1 MTTRN
6 TIHALVDELDE
17 DELEAAKDA
26 LEELHADD
34 VVIADDDRDELI
46 RRAADCSAGDVLNAR
61 AFLAALREE
70 PSDS

>member
-6 TIHALVDELDE
+6 AIHALVDELDE

-46 RRAADCSAGDVLNAR
+46 RRAADCSAGDVVNAR